1 MKPCSQNDRSSIFLM
16 AISSIY
22 LAEEALSLPPQQ
34 REQLAKLSMQSLQ
47 DDGRSDDEIRTAF
60 RARLTELKSG
70 RDIGMGFEAVFSEPL

>member
-1 MKPCSQNDRSSIFLM
+1 M

-34 REQLAKLSMQSLQ
+34 REQLAKLLMQSLQ

-60 RARLTELKSG
+60 RTRLSDLKSG
-70 RDIGMGFEAVFSEPL
+70 KDSGMDFEAVFAETL